1 MGNIGEGIQWKIR
14 EFARLQDAKSPENE
28 TSRPHFRDQAKIF
41 WDTRFSKNHSIPLY
55 WSFLCSNKVQSRHPF
70 ARPEVRP
77 KEPGV
82 QVTRLRRT
90 PGCFFRYQI
99 IFSGGY
105 TDLFHV
111 WSRPVCHQKF
121 FTVVLFLCGWF
132 AMSYAPFARL
142 CRGFVSRRVVNSTL
156 ARNMASERRHKI
168 LVTRR
173 VPQAAIE
180 ILKDSKR

>member
-1 MGNIGEGIQWKIR
+1 MAYLTFYGQHWWGYRMANSRICETPRRKITR
-14 EFARLQDAKSPENE
+14 KRDFE
-28 TSRPHFRDQAKIF
+28 TSL
-41 WDTRFSKNHSIPLY
+41 SKSGKN
-55 WSFLCSNKVQSRHPF
+55 FLRHARSNKVQRRHPF
-70 ARPEVRP
+70 ARPKVRP
-77 KEPGV
+77 KEPSV

-90 PGCFFRYQI
+90 PGSFFRYQI

-173 VPQAAIE
+173 VPQAALE